1 MNAIMR
7 SLLVPM
13 LAVFG
18 LSACA
23 STRISDS
30 DKLALYQRHAGAPV
44 KQVRYYDPMGWDRV
58 DDQHLVLQMR
68 PRESWLLTLAGPCLG
83 WGMSS
88 PFVGVSSFNGMTLS
102 TFDKILVPGVPGG
115 CMIREIRPLDMKA
128 IRAGEDALRARTR
141 APVQVS
147 GT

>member
-1 MNAIMR
+1 MNGFMR
-7 SLLVPM
+7 SALVSA
-13 LAVFG
+13 LAVLG

-30 DKLALYQRHAGAPV
+30 DKLALYQSHAGAPV
-44 KQVRYYDPMGWDRV
+44 KQVRYYDPIGWDRV

-68 PRESWLLTLAGPCLG
+68 PRESWLLTLAGPCLAWSNG
-83 WGMSS
+83 S
-88 PFVGVSSFNGMTLS
+88 PFMAVSSFNGMTLS
-102 TFDKILVPGVPGG
+102 TFDKIMVPGLQMG

-128 IRAGEDALRARTR
+128 IRAGEDALRARSQ
-141 APVQVS
+141 APAQAS